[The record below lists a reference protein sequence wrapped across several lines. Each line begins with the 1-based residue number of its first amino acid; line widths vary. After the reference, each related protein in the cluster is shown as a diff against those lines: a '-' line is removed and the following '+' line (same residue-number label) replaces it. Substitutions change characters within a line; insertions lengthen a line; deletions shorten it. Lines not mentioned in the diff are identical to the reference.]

1 MSAREALPSQTY
13 KGNLTMDTETEKS
26 VKKLPKIQVIF
37 EVIIK
42 QLAMYIGGS
51 LLAFLTVIIVFN
63 VLIMRKLI
71 NSPIQGAEDTFILAL
86 IALVAISIPYG
97 GRVGAHIEIEIV
109 TEMMGQKA
117 TRFSLLL
124 TRIIGVMFVFMM
136 TWRLWLSGGKAVK
149 FGEVTQQL
157 EISYEYFYYGLSIC
171 FGLFAVGQLFDIYH
185 LIKNKKIP
193 EIYES

>member
-1 MSAREALPSQTY
+1 
-13 KGNLTMDTETEKS
+13 MDTDTHKP
-26 VKKLPKIQVIF
+26 VKRLPKIQILFEIF
-37 EVIIK
+37 VARM
-42 QLAMYIGGS
+42 AMYIGGC
-51 LLAFLTVIIVFN
+51 LLAFLTIIIVFN

-71 NSPIQGAEDTFILAL
+71 NAPIQGAEDTFILAL

-117 TRFSLLL
+117 TRLSLIL
-124 TRIIGVMFVFMM
+124 TRVIGAIFVIMM
-136 TWRLWLSGGKAVK
+136 SWRLWISGAKAVK

-171 FGLFAVGQLFDIYH
+171 FGLFAIGQLFDIYH

-193 EIYES
+193 EIYEN